1 VKEIIRAAYVIG
13 RRDFHAIIF
22 SKAFI
27 FFLIGPLFPLLVG
40 GLAGSLGGA
49 VAKDIDRPVLGIALR
64 ADEAEKL
71 TTARMFLTKEL
82 GEDSFPEFRTLPS
95 PAAGVKLDAKALL
108 ADKKAGLAGILGG
121 TLQNP
126 ELTGTA
132 GQVGR
137 WKGKIA
143 LLAGHAL
150 SGQAINLPAVKTDIV
165 NKSAGG
171 AKQQR
176 VLTAQL
182 AQVLLFMLTMLLAGM
197 VLSNLVEEKSNK
209 IIEILAASIPME
221 SVFLG
226 KLFAMLAMAFIGIIV
241 WTSVGML
248 LLGAAGPGLPSLPT
262 PAVGW
267 PIFLTLGVVYFAMAY
282 LMFGSLFL
290 GIGAQAGTVREVQ
303 TLSMPATMGQMLVF
317 FFTSYTVGK
326 MGQPIEQFA
335 AFFPFSSPYAMI
347 ARAAQDDRVWIHG
360 VAILG
365 QLAFATLLLRVSVK
379 LFKRNVMKS
388 GSAGRIK
395 DGGRR
400 RLFGLIPIGRA

>member
-241 WTSVGML
+241 WT
-248 LLGAAGPGLPSLPT
+248 GPTQPAYTCCGLADIP
-262 PAVGW
+262 
-267 PIFLTLGVVYFAMAY
+267 
-282 LMFGSLFL
+282 
-290 GIGAQAGTVREVQ
+290 
-303 TLSMPATMGQMLVF
+303 
-317 FFTSYTVGK
+317 
-326 MGQPIEQFA
+326 
-335 AFFPFSSPYAMI
+335 
-347 ARAAQDDRVWIHG
+347 D
-360 VAILG
+360 
-365 QLAFATLLLRVSVK
+365 
-379 LFKRNVMKS
+379 
-388 GSAGRIK
+388 AGRRLLC
-395 DGGRR
+395 DGLSDVRVAFPWYWRTGWNRSR
-400 RLFGLIPIGRA
+400 STNAVNASDHGANAGVLFYLLYRW